1 MNYKVTYAID
11 SLDTLPIIKTFDCH
25 YDMEEWIHDEVQ
37 RRIDFCIQHNPFLID
52 ERELNLMTEHEYS
65 LVRIEEVE
73 SKKVELIN
81 DDLFGETITGYSI

>member
-11 SLDTLPIIKTFDCH
+11 SLDTNPVIKTFDE
-25 YDMEEWIHDEVQ
+25 YYEMQEWIHDEVQ

-65 LVRIEEVE
+65 LVRIE
-73 SKKVELIN
+73 KL
-81 DDLFGETITGYSI
+81 

>member
-11 SLDTLPIIKTFDCH
+11 SLDTNPIIKIFEEH
-25 YDMEEWIHDEVQ
+25 HEMEEWVHDEVQ

-65 LVRIEEVE
+65 LVKIEE
-73 SKKVELIN
+73 I
-81 DDLFGETITGYSI
+81 